1 MALPSSF
8 RERLQLLEATRNQRL
23 SLLQAEKELQAN
35 KSLLLVSK
43 LSNFRSTELRCL
55 MLEQKI
61 ASQNFQISSL
71 KSEIACLNANYQNF
85 AQQLS
90 EAEELEKLEKD
101 KQRYYDLKGL
111 EMEEFRGKVEYFA
124 VDCRAQ
130 VQELMARKNELKSS
144 FVELQG
150 NNGNLSNS
158 AIAAAERRKSEL
170 LAMKENLDMSLA
182 SNYQLRAQLQKQLRD
197 ILVVQSQ
204 ERRKPS
210 VLSTAPTRN

>member
-85 AQQLS
+85 AQQLRLLKS

-130 VQELMARKNELKSS
+130 VQELMARKNEGFF
-144 FVELQG
+144 FV
-150 NNGNLSNS
+150 
-158 AIAAAERRKSEL
+158 I
-170 LAMKENLDMSLA
+170 
-182 SNYQLRAQLQKQLRD
+182 
-197 ILVVQSQ
+197 IFI
-204 ERRKPS
+204 
-210 VLSTAPTRN
+210 